1 MFVGDWAARGAR
13 YWPGRVAAVDVAKGE
28 RGRFTYADLDARAE
42 RLAGW
47 LRAEAGVG
55 PGDRV
60 GLLAHNGVEYLDAL
74 FACGK
79 LGAVFVP
86 YNWRL
91 HARETAALVGR
102 TGPKALLF
110 DDACAALAAELPPAP
125 GRRLAH
131 LEARALPGSAA
142 YAEVLAGPPPAAPV
156 THEPVDAERVCC
168 LLFTGGTT
176 GLPKAARVSYRMAAW
191 NALNTLVHELRPGDV
206 TVTHT
211 PMFHTGG
218 LFVYTLPLLTSGGR
232 VVIMRRWDAGQML
245 RLVGEEKV
253 SLFFCVPSQA
263 LDLAQHP
270 DFARADLSSVRFVTT
285 GGAPMPVPLL
295 RAWQASHPV
304 PFKQG
309 FGMTECGPG
318 LFSMGPEHAVE
329 KAGSIGRPNYFV
341 DARLVDAEG
350 RPVPPGAE
358 GELCLRGPSL
368 CSGYFGVD
376 EPFVDAEG
384 WFRTG
389 DLMRADGDGFYYVVG
404 RQKDMFISGGE
415 NVYPVEIEQALAE
428 HPAIAAC
435 AVVGVPH
442 ERWGEVGH
450 AFVVARPG
458 LAPPAA
464 AELLAFLKGRLASY
478 KVPKAFSALPELPLT
493 AAGKVDKNELR
504 RRPPPAGEGGAG

>member
-1 MFVGDWAARGAR
+1 MFVGDWAARGAA
-13 YWPGRVAAVDVAKGE
+13 YWPTRVAAVDVAKGE
-28 RGRFTYADLDARAE
+28 RGRFTYADLEARAQ
-42 RLAGW
+42 RLAAW

-91 HARETAALVGR
+91 HARETAALAAR
-102 TGPKALLF
+102 TAPKALLF
-110 DDACAALAAELPPAP
+110 DDACAPLAAELAAGP
-125 GRRLAH
+125 GRRLVH
-131 LEARALPGSAA
+131 LEAGALPGSVP
-142 YAEVLAGPPPAAPV
+142 YADVLSGPPPAGPV
-156 THEPVDAERVCC
+156 THEPVDAERVFC

-232 VVIMRRWDAGQML
+232 VVIMRRWDPGQML
-245 RLVGEEKV
+245 RLLGEEKV

-270 DFARADLSSVRFVTT
+270 DFARADLASVRFVTT

-295 RAWQASHPV
+295 RAWQAAHPV

-318 LFSMGPEHAVE
+318 IFSMGPEHAVE
-329 KAGSIGRPNYFV
+329 KAGSVGRPNYFV

-350 RPVPPGAE
+350 RPVPPGQE

-376 EPFVDAEG
+376 EPFTDAGG

-389 DLMRADGDGFYYVVG
+389 DLMRADEDGFYYVVG

-428 HPAIAAC
+428 HPAVAAC

-458 LAPPAA
+458 ADAPAA
-464 AELLAFLKGRLASY
+464 GELFAFLKGRLASY
-478 KVPKAFSALPELPLT
+478 KVPKSFSALPELPLT

-504 RRPPPAGEGGAG
+504 RRAPAGGEGAPR